1 MNVFEPSQAV
11 ENTGQVPARVAGIDY
26 YGECRRAGEL
36 HSDFFDFVEFKE
48 SLLFFLGD
56 VAGYGHSSKMIAGG
70 IGNLLR
76 SRREPG
82 VEGLVEEIN
91 RSVCDLAP
99 NGLYVTLFCGWAD
112 PARRKLT
119 YVNAGHEPVIL
130 LSQSTGRMRRLEST
144 GTVLGLTTRSLYRQ
158 HTVTMEAG
166 DVLAGF
172 TDGITEAIG
181 PKGEE
186 FREEGVVRVL
196 LENRDSEAAVLCNAI
211 LAAVEGFGGP
221 EPADDQTVT
230 VVRFEHR
237 AACQPLGREAE
248 EAPEL
253 AMAAA

>member
-1 MNVFEPSQAV
+1 MNLFDPSQAI
-11 ENTGQVPARVAGIDY
+11 ETTGQVPARVAGIDY
-26 YGECRRAGEL
+26 YGKCRRAGEL
-36 HSDFFDFVEFKE
+36 HSDFFDFVEFEE
-48 SLLFFLGD
+48 SLLFFVGD
-56 VAGYGHSSKMIAGG
+56 VAGCGHSSKMIAGG

-76 SRREPG
+76 SRREAG
-82 VEGLVEEIN
+82 LKGLVEEIN

-112 PARRKLT
+112 PARQQLT
-119 YVNAGHEPVIL
+119 YVSAGHEPAIL
-130 LSQSTGRMRRLEST
+130 FSQNTGRLRRLEST

-172 TDGITEAIG
+172 TDGITEAAG

-196 LENRDSEAAVLCNAI
+196 REHRDSEAAELCKAT
-211 LAAVEGFGGP
+211 LEAVERFGGP

-237 AACQPLGREAE
+237 AAWQPLAQEAE

>member
-119 YVNAGHEPVIL
+119 YVNA
-130 LSQSTGRMRRLEST
+130 EST

-248 EAPEL
+248 KAPEL